1 MHRNFFYFIVLYLGK
16 RKPWR
21 GILLYGVSLS
31 VIGGGGGGRGGV
43 VACESR
49 CTYAV
54 TLT

>member
-31 VIGGGGGGRGGV
+31 VIGGGGGGGGEGRGCG
-43 VACESR
+43 
-49 CTYAV
+49 
-54 TLT
+54 L